1 MENSCFKTK
10 NFLMNSSEV
19 SNWLF
24 YLFTWKMT
32 HTGETMCFSSL
43 SLKNELPSQN
53 INWILSVR
61 STKKSYNLKLQNM
74 I

>member
-10 NFLMNSSEV
+10 NFLMNSLEV

-24 YLFTWKMT
+24 YLFLWKMT
-32 HTGETMCFSSL
+32 HTGELDIKC
-43 SLKNELPSQN
+43 K
-53 INWILSVR
+53 IN
-61 STKKSYNLKLQNM
+61 KKSYNLKLQNM